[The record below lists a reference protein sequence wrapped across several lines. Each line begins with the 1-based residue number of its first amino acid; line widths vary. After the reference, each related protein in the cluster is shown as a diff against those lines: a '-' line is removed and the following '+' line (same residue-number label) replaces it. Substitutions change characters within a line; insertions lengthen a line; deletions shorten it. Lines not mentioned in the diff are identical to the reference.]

1 MRAGNRASPILAV
14 AVALTIV
21 AVSCGRGSEDI
32 SNPDLSPATT
42 SEIQS
47 NPDPSPATRPD
58 PSPATRPDPSPATR
72 PDPSPATRPDP
83 SPATRPDPSPAT
95 RPDPSPA
102 TRPDPSPATRPDL
115 SPATRIELQARALS
129 AACFS
134 VSCDTKPVYAYL
146 HAGPDLRAALEDAFG
161 TDVEFLSNQELRDA
175 TRSNSTYAHG
185 ATLFDVM
192 RRTYLPADGVAA
204 VDIWI
209 EEGFGIGKGTTFLF
223 RWSGAEW
230 EPATP
235 AETGVTVTS
244 AVT

>member
-1 MRAGNRASPILAV
+1 MRAGNSVSLAV

-32 SNPDLSPATT
+32 SNPHLSPTTPDLSPATT
-42 SEIQS
+42 SETQS
-47 NPDPSPATRPD
+47 NPDPSSATRAD
-58 PSPATRPDPSPATR
+58 LSPATRA
-72 PDPSPATRPDP
+72 
-83 SPATRPDPSPAT
+83 
-95 RPDPSPA
+95 
-102 TRPDPSPATRPDL
+102 DL

-146 HAGPDLRAALEDAFG
+146 DAGTDVRAALEEVFG
-161 TDVEFLSNQELRDA
+161 TDVEFLSHQELRDA
-175 TRSNSTYAHG
+175 IRSNGTYAHG
-185 ATLFDVM
+185 ATLLDVM

-209 EEGFGIGKGTTFLF
+209 GEGFGIGRGTTFLF

>member
-1 MRAGNRASPILAV
+1 MRAGTNISLAV

-32 SNPDLSPATT
+32 SNPDPSPATPDLSPATT

-47 NPDPSPATRPD
+47 NPDPS
-58 PSPATRPDPSPATR
+58 S
-72 PDPSPATRPDP
+72 
-83 SPATRPDPSPAT
+83 
-95 RPDPSPA
+95 
-102 TRPDPSPATRPDL
+102 
-115 SPATRIELQARALS
+115 ATRIELQARALS

-146 HAGPDLRAALEDAFG
+146 DAGPDVRSALEEAFG
-161 TDVEFLSNQELRDA
+161 TDVEFLSHQELRDA
-175 TRSNSTYAHG
+175 IRSNGTYAHG

-209 EEGFGIGKGTTFLF
+209 EEGFGIGRGTTFLF
-223 RWSGAEW
+223 RWSGAGW
-230 EPATP
+230 EPVTP
-235 AETGVTVTS
+235 AEAGVTVTS

>member
-1 MRAGNRASPILAV
+1 MRAGNRASPIL

-47 NPDPSPATRPD
+47 NPDPS
-58 PSPATRPDPSPATR
+58 S
-72 PDPSPATRPDP
+72 
-83 SPATRPDPSPAT
+83 
-95 RPDPSPA
+95 
-102 TRPDPSPATRPDL
+102 ATRPDL

-129 AACFS
+129 AACFL
-134 VSCDTKPVYAYL
+134 VSCGTKPVYAYL
-146 HAGPDLRAALEDAFG
+146 HAGPDVRAALEDAFG
-161 TDVEFLSNQELRDA
+161 TDVEFLSHEDLQDA
-175 TRSNSTYAHG
+175 IRSNGTYAYG

-209 EEGFGIGKGTTFLF
+209 GEGFGIGRGTTFLF
-223 RWSGAEW
+223 RWSGAGW
-230 EPATP
+230 EPVTP
-235 AETGVTVTS
+235 AEAGVTVTS

>member
-47 NPDPSPATRPD
+47 N
-58 PSPATRPDPSPATR
+58 
-72 PDPSPATRPDP
+72 PDP

>member
-1 MRAGNRASPILAV
+1 MRAGNSVSLAVTV

-32 SNPDLSPATT
+32 SNPDLSPATPDLSPATT
-42 SEIQS
+42 SETQS
-47 NPDPSPATRPD
+47 NPDPSSATR
-58 PSPATRPDPSPATR
+58 A
-72 PDPSPATRPDP
+72 
-83 SPATRPDPSPAT
+83 
-95 RPDPSPA
+95 
-102 TRPDPSPATRPDL
+102 DL

-146 HAGPDLRAALEDAFG
+146 HAGPDVRAALEDAFG
-161 TDVEFLSNQELRDA
+161 TDVEFLSYQELRDA
-175 TRSNSTYAHG
+175 TRSNSTYAYG

-209 EEGFGIGKGTTFLF
+209 GEGFGIGRGTTFLF
-223 RWSGAEW
+223 RWSGAGW
-230 EPATP
+230 EPVTP
-235 AETGVTVTS
+235 AEAGVTVTS